1 MYPETQRSLSNS
13 VYYLRV
19 RGFYPHPRKGHNGTG
34 MKKAAFI
41 IIAGGGRVGAHLA
54 KALVEQGK
62 DVVVIEKDPT
72 ICEKLA
78 SDINALI
85 INGDATNKKILEDAR
100 IQGADVFAAVTGF
113 DNENIVACQLAK
125 HSYNV
130 PLVMARIEDM
140 DRAKMMHGM
149 GIDLIV
155 SPAHVA
161 AMVFENAIALPGTT
175 SVLVS
180 GTITRAV
187 EVEVSENSKAKDEKI
202 KDLSVPAGCV
212 IAVIYRKGK
221 LIIPHGDT
229 VIKTG
234 DVVALIGEENALR
247 KLVAV
252 MRGA

>member
-1 MYPETQRSLSNS
+1 
-13 VYYLRV
+13 
-19 RGFYPHPRKGHNGTG
+19 

-41 IIAGGGRVGAHLA
+41 IIAGGGRVGSHLA
-54 KALVEQGK
+54 KALVNEGK
-62 DVVVIEKDPT
+62 DVVVIEKDPA

-78 SDINALI
+78 SEINALI

-130 PLVMARIEDM
+130 PLVLARIEDT

-187 EVEVSENSKAKDEKI
+187 EVEVSHDSKVKNKKI
-202 KDLSVPAGCV
+202 ADLSIPDRCV
-212 IAVIYRKGK
+212 IAAIYRKGK
-221 LIIPHGDT
+221 LIIPRGDT
-229 VIKTG
+229 IIKAG
-234 DVVALIGEENALR
+234 DIVAIIGEEGAIR
-247 KLVAV
+247 KLVG
-252 MRGA
+252 MLKGL